1 MAIGETY
8 EEFVE
13 KFKPKHT
20 TDDCFTPNKV
30 YEAVAGYVSS
40 QYGVARNEMCR
51 PFWPDGDYES
61 FDYSGKVV
69 VDNPPFSILKKIVDF
84 YIAKDVKFWLFAPAL
99 TSLGTAREVTLIA
112 TGVGLTYQ
120 NGAIVSTSFVTNLE
134 DNGVAVK
141 SQPELYRVLK
151 DIDAANRHKQAKQTT
166 KLAFPPEL
174 LTGAMVN
181 YMSIHGVEYS
191 LRRSDCTFVRKLDN
205 YSKSIFGGGYLLSE
219 KAAAEKA
226 AAEKA
231 AAEKAAAEKVEL
243 SERERCIIRRL

>member
-1 MAIGETY
+1 MARGETY

-20 TDDCFTPNKV
+20 TDDCFTPDNV
-30 YEAVAGYVSS
+30 YEAVADYVQS
-40 QYGVARNEMCR
+40 QYGVARSEMCR
-51 PFWPDGDYES
+51 PFWPGGDYEQ

-84 YIAKDVKFWLFAPAL
+84 YVLKGVKFWLFAPGLTAL
-99 TSLGTAREVTLIA
+99 GAAREVTLIA
-112 TGVGLTYQ
+112 TGVDLTYQ
-120 NGAIVSTSFVTNLE
+120 NGASVATSFVTNLG
-134 DNGVAVK
+134 DDDVAVK
-141 SQPELYRVLK
+141 SSPELYRRLK
-151 DIDAANRHKQAKQTT
+151 DIDTHNRNEQRKQVK

-181 YMSIHGVEYS
+181 YMSIHGAEYS

-219 KAAAEKA
+219 SAAAEKA

-231 AAEKAAAEKVEL
+231 AAEKIEL